1 MLKYTISI
9 EQNKDG
15 SSGTMLVHT
24 EDGHEL
30 QVSADGDTLEEVYD
44 ALDEGLDDCL
54 NELKKS
60 LEEATEEPEEE
71 KEEDDLEEVKEEDD
85 LLKGDLVKEYKQLEA
100 KYNKL
105 CDAYAELLYDY
116 RKARDRGFY
125 SWPFWL

>member
-9 EQNKDG
+9 EQDKNG

-44 ALDEGLDDCL
+44 ALDEGIDDCL

-60 LEEATEEPEEE
+60 LEETTEEPEEATEEPEEA
-71 KEEDDLEEVKEEDD
+71 KEEDD
-85 LLKGDLVKEYKQLEA
+85 LLKGDLVKEYEQLEA

-105 CDAYAELLYDY
+105 CDAYAELLCDY
-116 RKARDRGFY
+116 RETRDRGFY